1 MEIEFLKLQCCGG
14 DYIVVDAVKHAGLAA
29 MRHDDLAVQITSR
42 HFGVGAAGLVLIL
55 PGRKLKLRLAC
66 FDPAGK
72 ETATDPLAVRCAARY
87 AFDAGLLGE
96 EVSRLEARDGAVPVE
111 VLDSH
116 NITVPSGPPSYWG
129 SSEPLRERP
138 GEVFTRTLRLE
149 ERDFNYTPVR
159 IRGEQA
165 VFFPPASPLELE
177 RFGPDVEASRQ
188 FAAGTQL
195 VFARVI
201 SSEELSVRAWE
212 VGHGELLAPEEAACA
227 AAVASVLNGF
237 SDRQTQVHLEGGNL
251 FVDWTEEDNLVY
263 ASGSADYVFLG
274 TYYYDYDE
282 GEPDEK

>member
-14 DYIVVDAVKHAGLAA
+14 DYIVVDGLKNPGLAA

-55 PGRKLKLRLAC
+55 PGVELKLRLAC
-66 FDPAGK
+66 FDPAGQ

-96 EVSRLEARDGAVPVE
+96 EVSRLEARDGTVPVE

-138 GEVFTRTLRLE
+138 GETFTRTLRLA
-149 ERDFNYTPVR
+149 ERELNYTPVSV
-159 IRGEQA
+159 GGPKA
-165 VFFPPASPLELE
+165 VFFPSSAPLELE
-177 RFGPDVEASRQ
+177 RFGPDVESAGE

-195 VFARVI
+195 VLARVI
-201 SSEELSVRAWE
+201 SSEKLAVRVWKL
-212 VGHGELLAPEEAACA
+212 GHGELLAPEQAACA
-227 AAVASVLNGF
+227 AAVASVLSGF
-237 SDRQTQVHLEGGNL
+237 SERQTQVHLEGGNL
-251 FVDWTEEDNLVY
+251 FVDWAEEDNLVY
-263 ASGSADYVFLG
+263 ASGAADYVFLG
-274 TYYYDYDE
+274 TYYYDE